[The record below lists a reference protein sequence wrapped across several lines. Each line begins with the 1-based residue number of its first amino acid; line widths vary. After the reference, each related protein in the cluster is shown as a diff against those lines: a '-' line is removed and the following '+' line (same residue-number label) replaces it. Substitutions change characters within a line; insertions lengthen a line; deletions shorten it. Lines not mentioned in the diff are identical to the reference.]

1 MHLHSSEA
9 QHMSEQNHSPQA
21 STQDSYESVEN
32 PQALDKGS
40 PPSVEGG
47 DRDRN
52 REREE
57 TVKNSPI
64 ISEDTESCNSVAYN
78 EDSNDYSKVIIFQDR
93 EAGSYA
99 RASELSCAAQL
110 TEAPADDAAL
120 ETESCD
126 LSVGRDTQESICE
139 SRLSTPAVVAEGEMV
154 SQEETAAMSVATTQ
168 EADITETTADRTETT
183 ADITEAT
190 ADMTETAADVT
201 ETTADITITSEVIEL
216 TADRSEITADI
227 TEATADITETTADRS
242 ETTAD
247 ITETTADRTET
258 TADVTEITA
267 DITITSEVIETTA
280 DITEATADRRD
291 TLGINSQ
298 DTDGEVDY
306 GDTTLNLSVE
316 CAESFP
322 AVFRVSS

>member
-1 MHLHSSEA
+1 MHLHSSET

-93 EAGSYA
+93 EAGSYV
-99 RASELSCAAQL
+99 RASELSCA
-110 TEAPADDAAL
+110 EAPADDAAL

-126 LSVGRDTQESICE
+126 VSVGRDTQESICE

-168 EADITETTADRTETT
+168 EIDTTADRTDTTADRTETTADRTETTADVTETTADVTETTADITETTADRTETT
-183 ADITEAT
+183 ADG
-190 ADMTETAADVT
+190 T

-216 TADRSEITADI
+216 TADI
-227 TEATADITETTADRS
+227 TETTAEKTETTAEKTETTADRS
-242 ETTAD
+242 EA
-247 ITETTADRTET
+247 
-258 TADVTEITA
+258 
-267 DITITSEVIETTA
+267 TA